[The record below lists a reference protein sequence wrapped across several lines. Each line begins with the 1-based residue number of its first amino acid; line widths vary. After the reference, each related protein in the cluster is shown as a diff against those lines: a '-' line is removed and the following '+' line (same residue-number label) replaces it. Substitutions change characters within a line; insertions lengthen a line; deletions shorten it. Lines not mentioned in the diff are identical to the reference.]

1 MAKIRNIYLDKKTK
15 KWFFRAYL
23 GTDENGKKIQK
34 TRRGFDS
41 QKEAKRAYDRYML
54 THGLPQMLSPKNN
67 SMSQLTFEEF
77 YRFRFVNWYEKQV
90 KSQTYE
96 NAQFIFE
103 KKMRYFFHI
112 KVRDITNHDV
122 EDWINE
128 LSQTATRNSRNQD
141 EVQTLSKTYIN
152 RILGHLKIILG
163 RAVKEGI
170 IDRNP
175 VNDVSFF
182 RKDNSKVEFWE
193 LDEFKKV
200 IDIIQ
205 ETSVQNHHRKITY
218 ELLFYTGLR
227 IGEFQALTWEN
238 VDFEKQQITVEKT
251 LVYKTKNDWYFS
263 TPKTNKSYRTIG
275 IGKNLCDKLKKW
287 KDLQSR
293 IGNIEYVSQLDGTF
307 TPSYS
312 FSNWLKEYARESGV
326 SPIKLHALRHS
337 HVAMLIEKN
346 IQPLVIQ
353 ERLGHASIQ
362 ITLGTYGHL
371 YAKSD
376 KQVVEVLDQVITSDV
391 INEES
396 FEHKIA

>member
-1 MAKIRNIYLDKKTK
+1 MAKIKNIYQDKKTK

-34 TRRGFDS
+34 TKRGFDS

-54 THGLPQMLSPKNN
+54 THGLPQILSPKNN

-77 YRFRFVNWYEKQV
+77 YRLRFVNWYEKQV

-103 KKMRYFFHI
+103 KKMRYFYHI
-112 KVRDITNHDV
+112 KVRDITNHDI

-128 LSQTATRNSRNQD
+128 LSQTATRNSRNRED
-141 EVQTLSKTYIN
+141 IQTLSKSYIN
-152 RILGHLKIILG
+152 RILGHLKIIMA
-163 RAVKEGI
+163 RAVNEGI
-170 IDRNP
+170 IDLNP
-175 VNDVSFF
+175 VNDVTFF

-193 LDEFKKV
+193 VQEFQRV
-200 IDIIQ
+200 MDVIQ
-205 ETSVQNHHRKITY
+205 ETSLQNHHRKITY

-238 VDFEKQQITVEKT
+238 VDFGKNQITVEKT
-251 LVYKTKNDWYFS
+251 LIYKTKNDWYFS

-275 IGKNLCDKLKKW
+275 IGKNLSGKLKKW
-287 KDLQSR
+287 KELQSR
-293 IGNIEYVSQLDGTF
+293 IGNFEYVSQLDGTF

-312 FSNWLKEYARESGV
+312 FSNWLKDYAREAGV
-326 SPIKLHALRHS
+326 TPIKLHALRHS

-376 KQVVEVLDQVITSDV
+376 KQVVDVLDKVIPTTV
-391 INEES
+391 INEKSIEP
-396 FEHKIA
+396 ELV

>member
-1 MAKIRNIYLDKKTK
+1 MAKIKNIYLDKKTK

-23 GTDENGKKIQK
+23 GTDGNGKKIQK
-34 TRRGFDS
+34 TKRGFDS

-54 THGLPQMLSPKNN
+54 THGLPQILSPKNN
-67 SMSQLTFEEF
+67 SMNQLTFEEF

-103 KKMRYFFHI
+103 KKMRYFYHI
-112 KVRDITNHDV
+112 KVRDISNHDI
-122 EDWINE
+122 EDWVHE
-128 LSQTATRNSRNQD
+128 LSQTATRNSRNRD
-141 EVQTLSKTYIN
+141 EIQTLSKAYIN
-152 RILGHLKIILG
+152 RILGHLKIIMA
-163 RAVKEGI
+163 RAVNEGI

-175 VNDVSFF
+175 VNDVTFF

-193 LDEFKKV
+193 IDEFQRV
-200 IDIIQ
+200 MDVIQ
-205 ETSVQNHHRKITY
+205 ETSFQNHHRKMTY

-227 IGEFQALTWEN
+227 IDEFQALTWEN
-238 VDFEKQQITVEKT
+238 VDFEKRQITIEKT
-251 LVYKTKNDWYFS
+251 LIYKTKNDWYFS

-275 IGKNLCDKLKKW
+275 IGKNMSDKLKKW
-287 KDLQSR
+287 KELQNR
-293 IGNIEYVSQLDGTF
+293 IGNFEYVSQLDGTF

-312 FSNWLKEYARESGV
+312 FSNWLKAYAKEARV
-326 SPIKLHALRHS
+326 TPIKLHALRHS

-362 ITLGTYGHL
+362 ITLGT
-371 YAKSD
+371 
-376 KQVVEVLDQVITSDV
+376 
-391 INEES
+391 
-396 FEHKIA
+396 